1 MSADNVADK
10 TLEKTTE
17 KGLIG
22 LENLGD
28 VPMLVQVHLGS
39 KRMSL
44 AEILELRLG
53 SLVDVPRS
61 AGENLEIRANG
72 RLIAMGEVVM
82 IQDIV
87 GIRVTEIVES

>member
-1 MSADNVADK
+1 MAVDGAADK
-10 TLEKTTE
+10 TAANTAER
-17 KGLIG
+17 GLLG

-28 VPMLVQVHLGS
+28 VPVIVQVHLGG

-72 RLIAMGEVVM
+72 RLLAMGEVVM
-82 IQDIV
+82 IQDVI